1 MGSRVDTP
9 ESDLKPVV
17 EALHRFRAAIGQHLM
32 AILLDLNLSLPQLR
46 ALKVIHDLGQA
57 SGRQLAREL
66 GVSPA
71 SVVPL
76 CDRLQEQGYVER
88 VRDTED
94 RRICWFRLTQAGTEL
109 MQGLSAIG
117 RSRIV
122 PALARLPPTDRAF
135 LVRVLDTLTAV
146 IAEEGSV
153 PGSPPHAR
161 SAR

>member
-1 MGSRVDTP
+1 MDASEP
-9 ESDLKPVV
+9 DLKPVI

-46 ALKVIHDLGQA
+46 ALKVIHDLGRA

-117 RSRIV
+117 RARIV
-122 PALARLPPTDRAF
+122 PALAKLPPADRAF
-135 LVRVLDTLTAV
+135 LARVLDTLTAA
-146 IAEEGSV
+146 IRQESAV
-153 PGSPPHAR
+153 PGPLPHPR